1 MEVTYLP
8 VYRPNEEEKKDAKMY
23 AFNVRERIADFLGV
37 LTTSHTYEDCRL
49 MMKAR
54 ELNLPLESALIE
66 FDLIKTKLNIT
77 FENCNEILKKFTVYA
92 KETNGKMDLNVFS
105 HYLGLPATGA
115 VCEVFKLYD
124 RDNNGSIDF
133 REFLIGLSLL
143 SQPANTEDTLRMAFN
158 MFDLDG
164 KGYISLEDLEK
175 ILYNAFSMSPDQVK
189 VLFNKIDTKNDG
201 FITYGNLIITLK
213 KLFN

>member
-1 MEVTYLP
+1 
-8 VYRPNEEEKKDAKMY
+8 
-23 AFNVRERIADFLGV
+23 
-37 LTTSHTYEDCRL
+37 
-49 MMKAR
+49 
-54 ELNLPLESALIE
+54 
-66 FDLIKTKLNIT
+66 
-77 FENCNEILKKFTVYA
+77 
-92 KETNGKMDLNVFS
+92 
-105 HYLGLPATGA
+105 
-115 VCEVFKLYD
+115 
-124 RDNNGSIDF
+124 
-133 REFLIGLSLL
+133 L